1 MTFLAFRPEETGKWP
16 GQREAA
22 AGGTNVFHQTHHDAQ
37 QVREP
42 MAQLTGAEIFLEAL
56 KREDVKTVFA
66 LPGGVVLK
74 IFDVLHQQHDIEVI
88 LTRHE
93 QAAGHMAEGYAKA
106 TGKPGVALITSGP
119 GMTNA
124 ITALADAYMDSVPI
138 VCFSGQVPTALIGN
152 DAFQEADNIGLS
164 RPCTKYNFLVRD
176 VNDLARTIKEAF
188 YIASTGRPGPVL
200 VDIPKDVSIEK
211 AEFKYPGS
219 VAIRG
224 YNPTYEG
231 SKWKIKQAVDAIA
244 KSRRPILYIGGGV
257 QLSGAASEVRELAEM
272 TQIPVDQTLMALGSF
287 PGQHPL
293 SLGMLGMHGT
303 YVANMAMHYS
313 DLVIAVGARFDDRV
327 TGRVSEFCPSA
338 KIIHIDIDPTS
349 IRKNIHV
356 DIPIVGDCKCVLQAL
371 NTMLRAT
378 VNGDQRALR
387 KPWWDQLNEWKAAHP
402 LSYHQQADQLIK
414 PQYMIDRLYHLTR
427 DRDPIVSTDV
437 GQHQMWTAQYFHL
450 NHPRTWLTSGGLG
463 TMGFGF
469 PASLGAQAAF
479 RHRLV
484 LCIAGDGSVQ
494 MNAQELA
501 TAVVEKLP
509 VKVFIINNRFHG
521 MVRQWQDLFYEGRY
535 ACSSLDTTPDFV
547 KLAEAYGAAGLR
559 IQHVGDVDDGI
570 REAVAIEKPV
580 FVDVMVDQ
588 FENCYPMIPAGGCNH
603 EMLLADPP
611 ELQKRQ
617 PASSVGKKESH
628 DAILTA

>member
-1 MTFLAFRPEETGKWP
+1 
-16 GQREAA
+16 
-22 AGGTNVFHQTHHDAQ
+22 
-37 QVREP
+37 

>member
-1 MTFLAFRPEETGKWP
+1 
-16 GQREAA
+16 
-22 AGGTNVFHQTHHDAQ
+22 
-37 QVREP
+37 
-42 MAQLTGAEIFLEAL
+42 MAQLTGAEIFVEAL
-56 KREDVKTVFA
+56 KREGVKTVFA

-74 IFDVLHQQHDIEVI
+74 IFDVLHQQKQIEVI

-119 GMTNA
+119 GMTNV
-124 ITALADAYMDSVPI
+124 ITALADAYMDSVPV

-164 RPCTKYNFLVRD
+164 RPCTKYNFLVKD
-176 VNDLARTIKEAF
+176 VNDLAQTIKEAF

-200 VDIPKDVSIEK
+200 VDIPKDISMNK
-211 AEFKYPGS
+211 ADFKYPDS
-219 VAIRG
+219 VSIRG

-231 SKWKIKQAVDAIA
+231 SKWKIKQAADAIM
-244 KSRRPILYIGGGV
+244 KSRRPVLYLGGGV
-257 QLSGAASEVRELAEM
+257 QLSGASAEVRELAEL
-272 TQIPVDQTLMALGSF
+272 TQIPVNQTLMALGAF

-303 YVANMAMHYS
+303 YVANMAIHYS

-327 TGRVSEFCPSA
+327 TGKVSEFCPSA
-338 KIIHIDIDPTS
+338 RIVHIDIDPTS

-356 DIPIVGDCKCVLQAL
+356 DIPIVGDCKRVLQEL
-371 NTMLRAT
+371 NGMLRAT
-378 VNGDQRALR
+378 VNGDQKEWR
-387 KPWWDQLNEWKAAHP
+387 KPWWDQLNEWKTAHP
-402 LSYHQQADQLIK
+402 LSYHQDTEKSIK
-414 PQYMIDRLYHLTR
+414 PQYLIDRIYQLTK

-437 GQHQMWTAQYFHL
+437 GQHQMWAAQYFHL
-450 NHPRTWLTSGGLG
+450 ANPHTWLTSGGLG

-469 PASLGAQAAF
+469 PAALGAQAAF

-484 LCIAGDGSVQ
+484 LCVAGDGSVQ
-494 MNAQELA
+494 MNTQELA
-501 TAVVEKLP
+501 TAVIEKLP

-535 ACSSLDTTPDFV
+535 ACSYLDQSPDFV

-559 IQHVGDVDDGI
+559 VQKANEVDDGI
-570 REAVAIEKPV
+570 REAMAIDKPV
-580 FVDVMVDQ
+580 FVDVPVDQ

-603 EMLLADPP
+603 EMILEDPP

-617 PASSVGKKESH
+617 TTKVTGKEESK
-628 DAILTA
+628 DTILTA